1 VGEVKRISLLPRFN
15 GIIYDVGGPTA
26 NMYAAQC
33 QKGGTPC
40 PDRDCLMPEPCEKLR
55 MGHDRQIDL
64 LNKLMTVPG
73 IKKVFVS
80 SGIRHDMVMA
90 DPKHGKRYVG
100 HLVNHHIS
108 GQIKLAPEHCDDDI
122 LALMNKPSVKT
133 LMRFRELFEN
143 ACRTTK
149 RRHFMTYYLMAAH
162 PGCTLDHMR
171 RLKNFLKGTLK
182 HFPEQVQI
190 STPTPSTLS
199 AAMYFCGTDPE
210 GRKIFCEKEMAA
222 KERQKNILRLSR
234 RSPQQFKSSS

>member
-33 QKGGTPC
+33 MKGGIPC
-40 PDRDCLMPEPCEKLR
+40 PDRGCLMPEPCEKLR

-73 IKKVFVS
+73 IRKVFVS

-90 DPKHGKRYVG
+90 DQNHGKRYVG
-100 HLVNHHIS
+100 QLVNHHIS

-133 LMRFRELFEN
+133 LMRFRELFEDT
-143 ACRTTK
+143 CRTTK
-149 RRHFMTYYLMAAH
+149 RRYFMTYYLMAAH

-171 RLKNFLKGTLK
+171 RLKNFLKGALK

-190 STPTPSTLS
+190 FTPTPSTLS
-199 AAMYFCGTDPE
+199 AAMYFCETDPE
-210 GRKIFCEKEMAA
+210 GRKIFCEKEMAS
-222 KERQKNILRLSR
+222 KKRQKELLRLSHQ
-234 RSPQQFKSSS
+234 SPRTFK